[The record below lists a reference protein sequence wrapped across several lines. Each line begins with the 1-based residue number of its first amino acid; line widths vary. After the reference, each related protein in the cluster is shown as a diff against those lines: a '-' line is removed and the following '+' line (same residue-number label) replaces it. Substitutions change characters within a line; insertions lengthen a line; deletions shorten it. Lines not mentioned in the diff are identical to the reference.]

1 MPTMSARS
9 RNIGIFFEPW
19 PWLTVVAGKG
29 LPPYRPANAIS
40 YILHRVRDISYV

>member
-1 MPTMSARS
+1 MC
-9 RNIGIFFEPW
+9 NILQLCILSHFKICCA
-19 PWLTVVAGKG
+19 LNANADKG